1 MDANSICTKI
11 VFVLMFDKTVQFFL
25 VAMGKEKTSIAFHL
39 ANYANI
45 NHKNKIRFFLWWGVG
60 MPKRIT
66 ILHGGGS
73 ILFFFIT

>member
-45 NHKNKIRFFLWWGVG
+45 NHKNKIRFFCV
-60 MPKRIT
+60 
-66 ILHGGGS
+66 GGS
-73 ILFFFIT
+73 VCPKGLQYYMGAGLSYS